1 MDDSALK
8 SLIDCL
14 DAQRTSLIWHLNG
27 WTWLVAAGVL
37 CEVVFIIWS
46 HRDEFKEW
54 KKALADAAIP
64 FPSRPSRLKLVLE
77 ILSVGLVVGG
87 IVGELNFEAKL
98 GDMDNRIQ
106 SANNQRVALLR
117 GESDAQRLRA
127 AGLEKEA
134 AQLRKDAA
142 TLENRMLDMFG
153 SRVMSPA
160 QSAQT
165 AKNLRDL
172 TGTKVDVFVLD
183 LVSAPNSDKFKDSV
197 KMGRSIRST
206 LRAAYLDAD
215 GWIADSCIEGA
226 GATGLSV
233 AVSNEATNMD
243 EYFGAR
249 FLRHF
254 LHRYS
259 L

>member
-1 MDDSALK
+1 MISLSSVRISLMDDSALK

-127 AGLEKEA
+127 AGLEKR
-134 AQLRKDAA
+134 LRSCAR
-142 TLENRMLDMFG
+142 T
-153 SRVMSPA
+153 P
-160 QSAQT
+160 
-165 AKNLRDL
+165 LRSK
-172 TGTKVDVFVLD
+172 TECWIC
-183 LVSAPNSDKFKDSV
+183 LVHESCP
-197 KMGRSIRST
+197 
-206 LRAAYLDAD
+206 LRNQRRLPKICA
-215 GWIADSCIEGA
+215 I
-226 GATGLSV
+226 
-233 AVSNEATNMD
+233 
-243 EYFGAR
+243 
-249 FLRHF
+249 
-254 LHRYS
+254 
-259 L
+259 